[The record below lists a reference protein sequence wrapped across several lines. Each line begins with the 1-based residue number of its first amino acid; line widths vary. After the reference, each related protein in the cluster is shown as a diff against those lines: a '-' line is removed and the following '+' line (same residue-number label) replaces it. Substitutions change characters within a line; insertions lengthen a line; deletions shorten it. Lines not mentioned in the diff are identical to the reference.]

1 MTVSYIMIDPSCT
14 EIECFAY
21 KSGCCSILRDNDF
34 GKRKCPFYKT
44 SKQRQMEQKRCRERL
59 ESLERGDLY
68 ANR

>member
-14 EIECFAY
+14 ENECFAY
-21 KSGCCSILRDNDF
+21 ENGHCTCLRDNDF

-44 SKQRQMEQKRCRERL
+44 SKQRKTELKRCKERL